1 MKITARWLASS
12 LGFLALTAG
21 TAVLLSSCS
30 PAQSRPQATIKI
42 DGSST
47 VYPITNAIAAE
58 FQATQANKQQAD
70 GVNVTVDVSGTSG
83 GFRKFCEGV
92 TDISNAS
99 PPLCKRSGRYL
110 VERLKST

>member
-12 LGFLALTAG
+12 LGVSALTVG
-21 TAVLLSSCS
+21 TAALLSSCS

-58 FQATQANKQQAD
+58 FQAPKTVSSVGYIPLPAD
-70 GVNVTVDVSGTSG
+70 GYHLAKIQLDKGEVGTVFGGKAELNVTIEELL
-83 GFRKFCEGV
+83 RKQA
-92 TDISNAS
+92 T
-99 PPLCKRSGRYL
+99 Y
-110 VERLKST
+110 

>member
-12 LGFLALTAG
+12 LGVLALTAG

-30 PAQSRPQATIKI
+30 PAQPRPHATIKI
-42 DGSST
+42 DGFST

-83 GFRKFCEGV
+83 GFRKFCDRGIYKQRRNYGSSENSR
-92 TDISNAS
+92 ISQ
-99 PPLCKRSGRYL
+99 RHEY
-110 VERLKST
+110 